1 MRHKLLEF
9 GRFATV
15 GAANVLL
22 DVAVFNV
29 LRLVVIE
36 HKPLTAK
43 GVSTAVAAVSS
54 YFMNR
59 HWTWRERARTGVRR
73 ELPLFVGLSAIG
85 LGLTEACLA
94 VSHYGL
100 GLTSALA
107 DNIAANVVGLGVGMA
122 WRFWA
127 FRRWVFLP
135 SDPV

>member
-1 MRHKLLEF
+1 MRGKLLEF

-15 GAANVLL
+15 GAVNVLL
-22 DVAVFNV
+22 DVAVFNL

-43 GVSTAVAAVSS
+43 AVSTTLAAVSS

-59 HWTWRERARTGVRR
+59 HWTWRDRARTGVRR
-73 ELPLFVGLSAIG
+73 ELPLFVVLSAVG
-85 LGLTEACLA
+85 LGLAEACLA
-94 VSHYGL
+94 TSHYGL

-107 DNIAANVVGLGVGMA
+107 DNIAANVVGLAVGMA

-135 SDPV
+135 HDPV